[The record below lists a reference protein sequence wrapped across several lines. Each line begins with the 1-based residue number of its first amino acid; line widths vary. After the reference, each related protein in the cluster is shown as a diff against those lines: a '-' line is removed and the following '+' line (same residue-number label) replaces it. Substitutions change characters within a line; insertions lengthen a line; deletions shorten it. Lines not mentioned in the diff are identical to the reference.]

1 MDERVFGL
9 HAVEAL
15 LAGDPARVR
24 SLHVLDAR
32 DDARLHAV
40 IEHAE
45 AHGVR
50 IERTTRKH
58 LDRLASGGRH
68 QGAVA
73 LCASAEVASE
83 RELEFRWPQIAA
95 PQLVLALD
103 GVTDPRNLGACL
115 RCADAA
121 GVHAVLLPKH
131 RSAPL
136 SDVARK
142 AASGAAES
150 SFVVHVTNL
159 ARMLRWLKEQ
169 GVWIVGADSETT
181 RSYRTVDYRRPTAL
195 VLGGEAEGMRR
206 LTRELCD
213 ELVSIPMRGRVAS
226 LNVSVAA
233 GVLLYEVDRQRSG

>member
-15 LAGDPARVR
+15 LEGDAARVR
-24 SLHVLDAR
+24 VLHVLDAR
-32 DDARLHAV
+32 DDARLRAL
-40 IEHAE
+40 IERAE

-50 IERTTRKH
+50 CERTSRKH

-68 QGAVA
+68 QGVVA
-73 LCASAEVASE
+73 TCASADVATE
-83 RELEFRWPQIAA
+83 HELEFRWSAFA
-95 PQLVLALD
+95 SPQLVLALD

-115 RCADAA
+115 RSADAA
-121 GVHAVLLPKH
+121 GVHAVLVPKR

-150 SFVVHVTNL
+150 AFVVQVTNL
-159 ARMLRWLKEQ
+159 ARALRWLKEQ
-169 GVWIVGADSETT
+169 GVWIVGADAETT
-181 RSYRTVDYRRPTAL
+181 RSYRAVDYRRPIAL